1 MLSNFASLPPEIISA
16 RMFVGAGSGPLLTAA
31 AAWEGLASELASAA
45 ASFRSV
51 TAGLAAESWRGPA

>member
-1 MLSNFASLPPEIISA
+1 MHFSVLPPEVNSA
-16 RMFVGAGSGPLLTAA
+16 RLFAGAGSAPLLTAA
-31 AAWEGLASELASAA
+31 SAWEGLAAELASAA